1 LKKRIIR
8 KLFIFVLVFLIFSI
22 LLPQFL
28 YAGSQTD
35 VNAFVTRFYATC
47 LNRMPDAGGLASW
60 VNGLLTGRVTGAQV
74 ANGFIFSEELLSQN
88 LSDEKFLNVMY
99 SAFFNRQPDTG
110 GFLSWMGV
118 LANGASRQY
127 VLAGFVNSLEFNLLC
142 NSYGINPGSLSSS
155 GSYSANAASGS
166 LSSASSIE
174 SSLFS
179 SVNSVR
185 SQYGS
190 GPLSLNLSLS
200 NIARARCADM
210 INRNYFSHT
219 TPEGK
224 NIFIILNENAF
235 AWQYAG
241 ENIYQCSPAGIGSES
256 AILNTWMISPSHKDN
271 LINGA
276 FHQVGIGIVD
286 SGNTRTV
293 SIIFS
298 N

>member
-1 LKKRIIR
+1 
-8 KLFIFVLVFLIFSI
+8 
-22 LLPQFL
+22 
-28 YAGSQTD
+28 
-35 VNAFVTRFYATC
+35 
-47 LNRMPDAGGLASW
+47 MPDAGGLASW

-74 ANGFIFSEELLSQN
+74 ANGFIFSDELMSQN
-88 LSDEKFLNVMY
+88 LSNENFLNIMY
-99 SAFFNRQPDTG
+99 SAFFNRQPDAG
-110 GFLSWMGV
+110 GFKNWLGV

-127 VLAGFVNSLEFNLLC
+127 VLAGFVNSLEFNILC
-142 NSYGINPGSLSSS
+142 SEYGINPGSLSSS
-155 GSYSANAASGS
+155 GSYSANTASGS
-166 LSSASSIE
+166 LSSASSTE
-174 SSLFS
+174 SSLFNSVS
-179 SVNSVR
+179 SVH

-190 GPLSLNLSLS
+190 GPLSLNSSLS
-200 NIARARCADM
+200 NIARARCTDM

-256 AILNTWMISPSHKDN
+256 AILNTWMASPSHRDN
-271 LINGA
+271 LTNGS

-293 SIIFS
+293 SIVFS